1 MPAEGKA
8 MLVPA
13 GVGRAARWLGATALA
28 LLLNSVAPP
37 AGAADTDITVQGNR
51 RVDADAIRAPFH
63 GAPASSLDPAAIN
76 AALKELYRTGQF
88 DDVRIARN
96 GTRLVVTVA
105 EAPVIQRL
113 SFEGNKQL
121 KDKDLAKALGL
132 KARGAMTKA
141 AVQNDVALLI
151 DMYRKIGRYEVQVT
165 PKTIPHGEGRVDLV
179 FEIKEGD
186 KTGVKRID
194 FTGNRGFAASRL
206 KGVVKTTESGW
217 FAFLKTSDVYDPD
230 RLDADAELLRH
241 FYVKNGHADARVAAA
256 GVYDPAQKGFTV
268 TFAIDEGDSYRFG
281 AIDVTARVAAV
292 TAEPLRAA
300 LRIKP
305 GDVFDGEAVDKGTED
320 IATAAGKLGY
330 PFAAVR
336 PHLNRDGAAHRIG
349 LVYTVDD
356 GPHVYIERINIRGN
370 TFTREAVIR
379 REFDIAEGD
388 ALNHALVARAERRLK
403 ALGLFKSV
411 KVATA
416 PGSTP
421 DRAAL
426 NVDVEEQQTGAFS
439 ISGGYSTVAGI
450 VGEVTVSERNFLGLG
465 QYVKVSTTLGQY
477 MRGAS
482 VSWVEPYFLDNRMTL
497 GVDLFYRGVMT
508 SPYQDYGSTN
518 YGTRIRIAAPLT
530 DTLSSDVHYSIYNQ
544 SVSLAPAL
552 MNCSPLLPPP
562 VCFLDG
568 EASAAIK
575 QAVLNGPLWISVIG
589 STLAYNTVDNPK
601 DPHDGIRA
609 EVREDL
615 AGLGGGADFIR
626 GTGDIRYYHDWGN
639 DIVGMARV
647 QGGYITPFAGQT
659 LPLTSGFF
667 GGPTIVRGFAVN
679 GFGPRDLTFGT
690 TQDNIG
696 GTAYL
701 ASTAEFDA
709 PIPGLPPEVALKAAV
724 FADAGS
730 LWGYKGPTSFPAL
743 SPSLMTVGD
752 SRQIRSSIGA
762 GLIWDSPFGPM
773 RVDYAIPL
781 TKAPY
786 DITQRL
792 YFGVGGF

>member
-1 MPAEGKA
+1 
-8 MLVPA
+8 MLVRA
-13 GVGRAARWLGATALA
+13 GVWHAAQRFGLAALAVWILGAVL
-28 LLLNSVAPP
+28 P
-37 AGAADTDITVQGNR
+37 ASAADTDIVVQGNR
-51 RVDADAIRAPFH
+51 HLDADAVRGHFRAGP
-63 GAPASSLDPAAIN
+63 GSNLDTAAIN
-76 AALKELYRTGQF
+76 AALKELYGTGQF
-88 DDVRIARN
+88 EDVKIARE
-96 GTRLVVTVA
+96 GARLIVTVV
-105 EAPVIQRL
+105 EAPVIQRVT
-113 SFEGNKQL
+113 FEGNKQL
-121 KDKDLAKALGL
+121 KEKDLTTALSL
-132 KARGAMTKA
+132 KVRGPMTKA
-141 AVQNDVALLI
+141 AVQRDVALLL
-151 DMYRKIGRYEVQVT
+151 DMYRKMGRYDVQVT

-194 FTGNRGFAASRL
+194 FTGNRAFAASRL
-206 KGVVKTTESGW
+206 KGVIKTTESGW
-217 FAFLKTSDVYDPD
+217 FGFLKTSDVYDPD
-230 RLDADAELLRH
+230 RLDRDADLLRR
-241 FYVKNGHADARVAAA
+241 FYVKSGYADARVAAS

-268 TFAIDEGDSYRFG
+268 TFAIDEGDAYRFG
-281 AIDVTARVAAV
+281 SIDLTVRAATVAD
-292 TAEPLRAA
+292 EPLRAA
-300 LRIKP
+300 LRLKT
-305 GDVFDGEAVDKGTED
+305 GDAFDGEAVDKGVDD

-336 PHLNRDGAAHRIG
+336 PHLTRDTAAHRIN

-370 TFTREAVIR
+370 TFTREVVIR

-388 ALNHALVARAERRLK
+388 ALNHALLARAERRLK

-421 DRAAL
+421 DRAVL
-426 NVDVEEQQTGAFS
+426 NVDVEEGQTGNFQ

-450 VGEVTVSERNFLGLG
+450 VGEVAISERNFLGLG

-477 MRGAS
+477 VRGAAIN
-482 VSWVEPYFLDNRMTL
+482 WADPYFLDNRMTL
-497 GVDLFYRGVMT
+497 GVDLFYRDVLT

-518 YGTRIRIAAPLT
+518 YGARIRIAAPIS
-530 DTLSSDVHYSIYNQ
+530 DTLTTDVHYSIYNQ

-552 MNCSPLLPPP
+552 MNCSPAFPPP
-562 VCFLDG
+562 LCFFDG
-568 EASAAIK
+568 EASAAVK
-575 QAVLNGPLWISVIG
+575 QAVLNGPLWISMIG

-601 DPHDGIRA
+601 DPHEGIRA
-609 EVREDL
+609 EVREDV
-615 AGLGGGADFIR
+615 AGLGGDADFIR
-626 GTGDIRYYHDWGN
+626 STGDIRYYHDWGN

-647 QGGYITPFAGQT
+647 QGGYIAPFGGQT

-679 GFGPRDLTFGT
+679 GFGPRDLTPGT

-696 GTAYL
+696 GTAYWS
-701 ASTAEFDA
+701 STAEFDA

-762 GLIWDSPFGPM
+762 GLIWDSPVGPM
-773 RVDYAIPL
+773 RIDYAIPL

-786 DITQRL
+786 DVTQRL
-792 YFGVGGF
+792 YFGLGGF